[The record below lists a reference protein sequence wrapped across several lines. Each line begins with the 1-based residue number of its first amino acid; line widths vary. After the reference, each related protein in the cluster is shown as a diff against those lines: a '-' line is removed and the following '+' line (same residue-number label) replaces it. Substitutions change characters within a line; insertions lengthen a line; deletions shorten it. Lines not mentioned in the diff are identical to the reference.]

1 MGCAYGELCAFPA
14 RMGFGQQDCA
24 EVQTRLRWPLS
35 MRFAEAGLC
44 VGPSWLLSMARYIK
58 VTISRTRT
66 TAKAIT
72 REKKSFMPKMVA
84 IMRTATGLRYAHSK
98 QLCSVAPRSYTGTGR
113 SALRGPENIPADEH
127 E

>member
-1 MGCAYGELCAFPA
+1 MCA
-14 RMGFGQQDCA
+14 
-24 EVQTRLRWPLS
+24 
-35 MRFAEAGLC
+35 
-44 VGPSWLLSMARYIK
+44 GPSWLLSMARYIK
-58 VTISRTRT
+58 VTIARTRT

-84 IMRTATGLRYAHSK
+84 LTRTGTGERYTHSK
-98 QLCSVAPRSYTGTGR
+98 QLCSVAPGSYTGPGC